1 VNEYRPGDDPPAPP
15 EDDTPPEGE
24 DSWADE
30 TPAASEAGSQAGRE
44 DSWAD
49 DKAGVTADT
58 HAEGDDGWQADDPE
72 TPDDP
77 ETGHKA
83 DQDRQGQDADQGR
96 RRTVE
101 KPESPI
107 WNQLKPY
114 RGELRTNGESGKDRR
129 MYRWDYSHKDI
140 ETYDRRGKHLGDIDP
155 VTGDETKP
163 AKKGR
168 FNKYVR

>member
-58 HAEGDDGWQADDPE
+58 HAEGDDGWQA
-72 TPDDP
+72 DDP